1 MPRLRL
7 TLAYEG
13 TAFAGSQV
21 QPGRRTVQGVL
32 EEAVQALTGE
42 PTRATFAGRT
52 DAGVH
57 AIGQVVHLDVA
68 RAMAEDD
75 WRRALDAH
83 LPPDVRVTNVAFAD
97 AAFHARYSARWR
109 EYRYRVWNGPVQAP
123 QDRHWAW
130 HRREPLAVDAM
141 RAAAQAFVGEHA
153 FAAFAGLGKGAPD
166 RASATVRTV
175 RVARWTVATCPWPLA
190 GTSLTFTVEANGF
203 LPHMV
208 RNMVGSLVVVGRGA
222 APVTWIAALI
232 EGRDRRLAGPTAPA
246 HGLTL
251 WRVRYDDDD
260 GGTHAETGDVK
271 VCRH

>member
-32 EEAVQALTGE
+32 EEAVRALTGE
-42 PTRATFAGRT
+42 MTRVHFAGRT

-57 AIGQVVHLDVA
+57 AIGQVVHLDTA
-68 RAMAEDD
+68 RAMGEDD
-75 WRRALDAH
+75 WRRALNAH
-83 LPPDVRVTNVAFAD
+83 LPPDVRITNVGFAD
-97 AAFHARYSARWR
+97 EAFHARYGARWR
-109 EYRYRVWNGPVQAP
+109 EYRYRIGNGPVQAP
-123 QDRHWAW
+123 QDRLWAW
-130 HRREPLAVDAM
+130 HRRELLDAGAM
-141 RAAAQAFVGEHA
+141 QAAAQAFVGEHA
-153 FAAFAGLGKGAPD
+153 FAAFAGLGKGSPA
-166 RASATVRTV
+166 RADATVRMV
-175 RVARWTVATCPWPLA
+175 RAAGWTVATCQWPLA

-208 RNMVGSLVVVGRGA
+208 RNMVGSLVVIGQGA
-222 APVTWIAALI
+222 APVTWIAELLI
-232 EGRDRRLAGPTAPA
+232 GRDRRRAGPTAPA

-251 WRVRYDDDD
+251 WCVRYDEDD
-260 GGTHAETGDVK
+260 GGTDAEREMV

>member
-32 EEAVQALTGE
+32 EEAVQALAGDPIRTH
-42 PTRATFAGRT
+42 FAGRT
-52 DAGVH
+52 DAGVLS
-57 AIGQVVHLDVA
+57 IGHVVHLDTA
-68 RAMAEDD
+68 RVMEPDE
-75 WRRALDAH
+75 WRRALNAH
-83 LPPDVRVTNVAFAD
+83 LPPDVRITNVAFATE
-97 AAFHARYSARWR
+97 AFHARYSARWR
-109 EYRYRVWNGPVQAP
+109 EYRYQIGNGPVQAP
-123 QDRHWAW
+123 QDRLWAW
-130 HRREPLAVDAM
+130 HRREPLDVSAM
-141 RAAAQAFVGEHA
+141 QEAAQALAGEHA
-153 FAAFAGLGKGAPD
+153 FAAFAGLGKGSPA
-166 RASATVRTV
+166 RADETVRTV
-175 RVARWTVATCPWPLA
+175 RAAKWTVATCQWPLA

-208 RNMVGSLVVVGRGA
+208 RNMVGSLVIVGNGA
-222 APVTWIAALI
+222 APVTWIAELLR
-232 EGRDRRLAGPTAPA
+232 GRDRRLAGPTAPA

-260 GGTHAETGDVK
+260 GGTHVETGDVK